1 MIDLED
7 MTTMLLKRILLVV
20 ISLVLGALITT
31 AIVIY
36 VLNTT
41 VSEYGTFYFSMTAFF
56 IACAIG
62 IWLDK
67 FMDTRLLP
75 E

>member
-1 MIDLED
+1 MTEREVI
-7 MTTMLLKRILLVV
+7 TTMLLKRIVLII

-31 AIVIY
+31 GIVIF
-36 VLNTT
+36 VLSTT
-41 VSEYGTFYFSMTAFF
+41 VGEYGTFYFTMTAFF

-67 FMDTRLLP
+67 FMDTKLLP

>member
-1 MIDLED
+1 
-7 MTTMLLKRILLVV
+7 MLLKRIVLII

-31 AIVIY
+31 GIVIF

-41 VSEYGTFYFSMTAFF
+41 VGEYGTFYFSMTAFF

>member
-1 MIDLED
+1 
-7 MTTMLLKRILLVV
+7 MLIKRLLLVF
-20 ISLVLGALITT
+20 ISLVLGGLITT
-31 AIVIY
+31 GLVLF

-41 VSEYGTFYFSMTAFF
+41 VGEYGTFYFSMTAFF

-67 FMDTRLLP
+67 FMDTKLLP

>member
-1 MIDLED
+1 
-7 MTTMLLKRILLVV
+7 MLLKRLLLVI
-20 ISLVLGALITT
+20 ISLVLGILITT
-31 AIVIY
+31 GIVIF

-41 VSEYGTFYFSMTAFF
+41 VGEYGTFYFSMTAFF

>member
-1 MIDLED
+1 
-7 MTTMLLKRILLVV
+7 MLLKRLLLAI
-20 ISLVLGALITT
+20 ISLVLGGLITT
-31 AIVIY
+31 GIVIF
-36 VLNTT
+36 VLETT
-41 VSEYGTFYFSMTAFF
+41 VGEYGTFYFSMTAFF

-67 FMDTRLLP
+67 FMDTKLLP

>member
-1 MIDLED
+1 
-7 MTTMLLKRILLVV
+7 MLIKRLVLV
-20 ISLVLGALITT
+20 IISLVLGALITT
-31 AIVIY
+31 GLVTL

-41 VSEYGTFYFSMTAFF
+41 VGEYGTFYFSMTAFF

-67 FMDTRLLP
+67 FMDTQLLP

>member
-1 MIDLED
+1 
-7 MTTMLLKRILLVV
+7 MLVKRIVLVI

-31 AIVIY
+31 GIVIF

-41 VSEYGTFYFSMTAFF
+41 VGEYGTFYFSMTAFF

-67 FMDTRLLP
+67 FMNTNLLP

>member
-1 MIDLED
+1 
-7 MTTMLLKRILLVV
+7 MLVKRIVLVL

-31 AIVIY
+31 GIVIFL
-36 VLNTT
+36 LNTT
-41 VSEYGTFYFSMTAFF
+41 VGEYGTFYFSMTAFF

-67 FMDTRLLP
+67 FMDTNLLP

>member
-1 MIDLED
+1 
-7 MTTMLLKRILLVV
+7 MLLKRIVLFI

-31 AIVIY
+31 GIVIF

-41 VSEYGTFYFSMTAFF
+41 VGEYGTFYFSMTAFF

-67 FMDTRLLP
+67 FMDTKLLP

>member
-1 MIDLED
+1 
-7 MTTMLLKRILLVV
+7 MLLKRIVLII

-31 AIVIY
+31 GIVIF
-36 VLNTT
+36 VLSTT
-41 VSEYGTFYFSMTAFF
+41 VGEYGTFYFTMTAFF

-67 FMDTRLLP
+67 FMDTKLLP

>member
-1 MIDLED
+1 
-7 MTTMLLKRILLVV
+7 MLVKRLLLFV
-20 ISLVLGALITT
+20 ISLALGAGIALGL
-31 AIVIY
+31 VMF

-41 VSEYGTFYFSMTAFF
+41 VEEYGAFYFFMTAFF
-56 IACAIG
+56 IACAFG

-67 FMDTRLLP
+67 FMDTDLLP

>member
-1 MIDLED
+1 MMI
-7 MTTMLLKRILLVV
+7 KRLLLVV
-20 ISLVLGALITT
+20 ISLALGAIIT
-31 AIVIY
+31 AGLVI
-36 VLNTT
+36 LLLETT
-41 VSEYGTFYFSMTAFF
+41 IAEYGAFYFGMTAFF

-67 FMDTRLLP
+67 FMGTEFLP

>member
-1 MIDLED
+1 
-7 MTTMLLKRILLVV
+7 MLLKRLLLVI

-31 AIVIY
+31 GIVIFL
-36 VLNTT
+36 LNTT
-41 VSEYGTFYFSMTAFF
+41 VGEYGTFYFSMTAFF

>member
-1 MIDLED
+1 
-7 MTTMLLKRILLVV
+7 MLVKRLLLFI

-31 AIVIY
+31 GIVIF

-41 VSEYGTFYFSMTAFF
+41 VGEYGTFYFVMTAFF